1 MDPKDNFREFSDL
14 LTPLVEGTES
24 AQLADDT
31 PCDGFTVRDLI
42 GHFTLG
48 RFIFGAG
55 LAGDDARQQ
64 ELIATM
70 PANSATYSGTTI
82 TRPIGKPPKRL
93 TRPLRVSPTSTK
105 T

>member
-1 MDPKDNFREFSDL
+1 MDPREFFCGVSDL

-55 LAGDDARQQ
+55 MAGDDARQQ

-70 PANSATYSGTTI
+70 PAQIGDVLGDDHHENYEQATEAI
-82 TRPIGKPPKRL
+82 N
-93 TRPLRVSPTSTK
+93 
-105 T
+105 